1 MSASAPGWTRGHRP
15 LPDRAHRG
23 HGNRRGGPAATPVGS
38 PPWPWPEQGCRLA
51 VWTPVANPPRPV
63 SAAALAARGPGVA
76 REGQAAGARA
86 VGSLRRLPGRQ
97 QRHVLVLG
105 RKQAGRCP
113 EPPAPAGGR
122 RGGPLVLGRLG
133 SWAGGRPHRPGSGRR
148 WHGPSSQDRLRGGV
162 GQGLRGARGSL
173 GAASPRHP
181 LPGRGGVGGAT
192 APTAVHEA
200 WTAQCLPVAT
210 AAFQRL
216 AERRGA
222 LGVWGGWGGHAAW
235 GGAAP

>member
-23 HGNRRGGPAATPVGS
+23 HGNRRGGPAATPRGVTSLASARAGLQAGCVDTGG
-38 PPWPWPEQGCRLA
+38 PPL
-51 VWTPVANPPRPV
+51 RPV

-133 SWAGGRPHRPGSGRR
+133 SWAGGRPRRPGSGRG
-148 WHGPSSQDRLRGGV
+148 WHRPSSQDRLRGGV
-162 GQGLRGARGSL
+162 GQGPRGARGSL
-173 GAASPRHP
+173 GAVSPRHP

>member
-15 LPDRAHRG
+15 LPE
-23 HGNRRGGPAATPVGS
+23 PTVATATGEVAPQP
-38 PPWPWPEQGCRLA
+38 PPWGHLPGLGQSRAAGWLCGHRWP
-51 VWTPVANPPRPV
+51 PPRPV

-133 SWAGGRPHRPGSGRR
+133 SWAGGRPHRPGSGRG

-162 GQGLRGARGSL
+162 GQGPRGARGSL
-173 GAASPRHP
+173 GAVSPRHP